1 MPTHKPLPKSD
12 STKSDSTGPKSTDC
26 HSIEAYSIEPYSIEL
41 CRAHDGSWARAEEEL
56 VAAGVPL
63 PLVQRSAW
71 SQALG
76 QPQFLLCARA
86 ALGRAVAALPVT
98 VTRTRALPGHCVWR
112 AERIG
117 AAAELAGLVAAMAHF
132 KELAAAEPRVLCTE
146 LALFSLDGER
156 LRELSR
162 AASLLGFSP
171 EASPRGYAETAVV
184 DLTGSEAEVLGR
196 FHGTARRHIRAFE
209 RRGLTL
215 APITHPDRAAEMQAL
230 VEETRR
236 RTGGAAPRRPF
247 ADTIALANLRPDL
260 VRVVGVHDA
269 DDGRLLAFACGHRN
283 GDHVSYADAAST
295 RAVRSGTPLGYGPA
309 WALMHWARSL
319 GATTLDF
326 GGITAGSYGDAAD
339 AVGGISEFKRYF
351 RGAVVTV
358 GSEWRFEPRPL
369 RAALAAGVRKLIGAS

>member
-1 MPTHKPLPKSD
+1 MTTHPDAIKPN
-12 STKSDSTGPKSTDC
+12 
-26 HSIEAYSIEPYSIEL
+26 SIEACALEPYSIEL
-41 CRAHDGSWARAEEEL
+41 CRTHDGSWARAESEL
-56 VAAGVPL
+56 SAAGIPL
-63 PLVQRSAW
+63 PLLQRSAW
-71 SQALG
+71 ATALD

-86 ALGRAVAALPVT
+86 PGGRAVAAVPVT
-98 VTRTRALPGHCVWR
+98 VTRTRALPGHRVWR
-112 AERIG
+112 AERVG
-117 AAAELAGLVAAMAHF
+117 AAAELQGLVAAIAHF
-132 KELAAAEPRVLCTE
+132 KALAAAEPRVLCTE
-146 LALFSLDGER
+146 LALFSLDGEV

-162 AASLLGFSP
+162 AASQLGFLP
-171 EASPRGYAETAVV
+171 EASPRGYAETSVV

-209 RRGLTL
+209 RRGLTV
-215 APITHPDRAAEMQAL
+215 APITHPDRAAEMQTL

-247 ADTIALANLRPDL
+247 ADTIALANARPDL
-260 VRVVGVHDA
+260 VRVVGVHTPE
-269 DDGRLLAFACGHRN
+269 DGRLLAFACGHRQ

-319 GATTLDF
+319 GATALDF
-326 GGITAGSYGDAAD
+326 GGITAGSHGDAAD
-339 AVGGISEFKRYF
+339 AVGGISDFKRHF

-369 RAALAAGVRKLIGAS
+369 RAAFAAGVRKLIGAS